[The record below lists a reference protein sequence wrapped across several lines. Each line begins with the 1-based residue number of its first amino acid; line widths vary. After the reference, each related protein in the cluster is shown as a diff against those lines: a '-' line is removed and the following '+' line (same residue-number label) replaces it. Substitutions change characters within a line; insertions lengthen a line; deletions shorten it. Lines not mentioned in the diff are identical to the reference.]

1 MSPEVL
7 AFGNGGGGRES
18 CDLSRSDC
26 FGELAAGEAEREEKS
41 SKKYRGAKRVGER
54 LKLLSR
60 SS

>member
-1 MSPEVL
+1 MPGRSL
-7 AFGNGGGGRES
+7 AIFF
-18 CDLSRSDC
+18 RSDC

-54 LKLLSR
+54 LKLLSG